1 MMACSTQDNGKLIRW
16 KEMAS
21 ALGMMEKS
29 TKASGKMTFLK
40 DKGSSRNILGTEKLN
55 TRDNLLQE

>member
-29 TKASGKMTFLK
+29 TEASGKMTFLR
-40 DKGSSRNILGTEKLN
+40 DKGSSHTILGTEKLSI
-55 TRDNLLQE
+55 RDNL

>member
-1 MMACSTQDNGKLIRW
+1 
-16 KEMAS
+16 MAS